1 MWTNEESDVPTKSE
15 MPGDDRVRGTKSR
28 GPNQFDSHV
37 GRRLRAAR
45 TLAGISQTRLGEAV
59 GLTFQQIQKYE
70 KGMNRIG
77 ASRLQQFA
85 HILNVPPAY
94 FFEGQV
100 DDASSLGLTAGAD
113 EIDAETAGRVSQRQA
128 MELVRYFSRIDSKS
142 LRRHIFDL
150 VKAAGAAPG
159 EVVAALAEEVD

>member
-1 MWTNEESDVPTKSE
+1 MNTTEERSE
-15 MPGDDRVRGTKSR
+15 GKGRGSKSR

-85 HILNVPPAY
+85 HILNVPPSY

-100 DDASSLGLTAGAD
+100 DEGASLDALGGTD

-159 EVVAALAEEVD
+159 ENTGNGSQAETED

>member
-1 MWTNEESDVPTKSE
+1 MPTTIEGSAAGRSK
-15 MPGDDRVRGTKSR
+15 GAKSR

-85 HILNVPPAY
+85 HILNVPPSY
-94 FFEGQV
+94 FFEGQM
-100 DDASSLGLTAGAD
+100 DEGAALAAAPATD
-113 EIDAETAGRVSQRQA
+113 EIDAETSGRVSQRQA

-150 VKAAGAAPG
+150 VKAAGAQPG
-159 EVVAALAEEVD
+159 EVAGPSLEEID